1 MTKYI
6 VTTQT
11 LENYGAENE
20 PPTQSWRYKIGS
32 TFSIESDSRANAE
45 AIVDAT
51 QCSNQEHYKSY
62 PRETM
67 TEFDWIESLENLSI
81 EYQEFLIESV
91 KELDSN
97 GTWINRPNHP
107 TMIFKAPEGV

>member
-67 TEFDWIESLENLSI
+67 TEVQWLESLEELSP
-81 EYQEFLIESV
+81 EYREFLIGGV

-107 TMIFKAPEGV
+107 TIIFKAPEGV